1 MTVKRDGLITAIF
14 VFLFVFTALQG
25 LGAPT
30 ELFLRG
36 YSVVPTPRNVELSEQ
51 DIVIDGSWTW
61 VADGL
66 KADHIAARSLVQGLE
81 SLHLSDIHQ
90 GSSANRV
97 IRLAVREGTV
107 KVGAPRDPGIV
118 PQAYRLS
125 ISPSQIEVVGNGD
138 AGLFY
143 GIQTLLQLAREN
155 TAGRLQLPV
164 ATIEDWPS
172 FMLRFIHFDTKHH
185 QDRMETLKR
194 YVDWAARFKVNM
206 IAYELEDKFEYP
218 SNPVIG
224 APGAFTT
231 TQLQELVDYGLERFI
246 QIVPDIQAPAHMAYV
261 LKHPQFAHLKAD
273 GNNYQSCLCDEET
286 YDLIFSMYQ
295 DVINATKGVDYFLAS
310 TDEVY
315 YAGICAKCSEPYNA
329 ENRSLKWVEFVRR
342 ARDFLHARGRRMIS
356 WVEYPVLAKD
366 IAKLPPDMIDGVLGS
381 DTSFIQEEKRIG
393 LRQLVYTSMQGSE
406 YLFPNY
412 WSAGGGDF
420 RSMQGRLWSTFKAL
434 SVDPRQ
440 GDPIG
445 VFGAAW
451 GDSGLHNEAF
461 WLGWATVAQYGWT
474 PGTPSVEQHVEDFAN
489 AFYGGSTGEIVEIYQ
504 GLQKQAQFYKGSWD
518 RVVSRVRDSGYGNSY
533 GPGVGVIRR
542 DDTLPQP
549 ALPQLPGLDFTP
561 VYAGRYG
568 DLVNEAGGLAVEAQ
582 PLIQRIYWTMP
593 RVERNRYNLEV
604 FLSLA
609 RLMQHHDQM
618 IVSMSAIEDR
628 LAQARRAAE
637 SNRPGQAVEDLVRAY
652 RIANSIVRGRTEVF
666 ADLQQTWEKSQYRKG
681 REVDGRTFVHV
692 LDDTK
697 DHFADRRADLSYLV
711 APEESIGLEDWMA
724 RLSDLLKSYAEMN
737 QVSIDSIVLDQE
749 PEE

>member
-1 MTVKRDGLITAIF
+1 
-14 VFLFVFTALQG
+14 
-25 LGAPT
+25 
-30 ELFLRG
+30 
-36 YSVVPTPRNVELSEQ
+36 
-51 DIVIDGSWTW
+51 
-61 VADGL
+61 
-66 KADHIAARSLVQGLE
+66 
-81 SLHLSDIHQ
+81 
-90 GSSANRV
+90 
-97 IRLAVREGTV
+97 
-107 KVGAPRDPGIV
+107 
-118 PQAYRLS
+118 
-125 ISPSQIEVVGNGD
+125 
-138 AGLFY
+138 
-143 GIQTLLQLAREN
+143 
-155 TAGRLQLPV
+155 
-164 ATIEDWPS
+164 
-172 FMLRFIHFDTKHH
+172 
-185 QDRMETLKR
+185 
-194 YVDWAARFKVNM
+194 M
-206 IAYELEDKFEYP
+206 IGFELEDKFEYP

-231 TQLQELVDYGLERFI
+231 AQLQELVDYGLERFI

-286 YDLIFSMYQ
+286 YKLIFSMFQ

-315 YAGICAKCSEPYNA
+315 YAGICAKCQEPYNP
-329 ENRSLKWVEFVRR
+329 ENRSLKWVEFAQR
-342 ARDFLHARGRRMIS
+342 ARDFLDARGRRMIS
-356 WVEYPVLAKD
+356 WVEYPLLAKD

-381 DTSFIQEEKRIG
+381 DPSFIEEEHKIG
-393 LRQLVYTSMQGSE
+393 LRQLIYTSMQGSE

-412 WSAGGGDF
+412 WRAGGGDF
-420 RSMQGRLWSTFKAL
+420 RSMQGRLWSTFRTL
-434 SVDPRQ
+434 SVDSRR

-504 GLQKQAQFYKGSWD
+504 GLQKQAEFYKDSWD
-518 RVVSRVRDSGYGNSY
+518 QVVSRVRSSGYGNSY

-549 ALPQLPGLDFTP
+549 AMPSLPGLDFTP
-561 VYAGRYG
+561 VYAGRYAE
-568 DLVNEAGGLAVEAQ
+568 LVDEAAGLAGEAQ
-582 PLIQRIYWTMP
+582 SLIQKIYWTMP
-593 RVERNRYNLEV
+593 RIERNRYNLEV

-609 RLMQHHDQM
+609 RLMHHHDLM
-618 IVSMSAIEDR
+618 IVSMSAIENQ
-628 LAQARRAAE
+628 LAQARRSAE
-637 SNRPGQAVEDLVRAY
+637 SNRPDQAVEGLVRAY
-652 RIANSIVRGRTEVF
+652 RIANSIVRARGETF

-711 APEESIGLEDWMA
+711 APEESIGLEDWME
-724 RLSDLLKSYAEMN
+724 RLNGLLRSYAAKN